1 VGRSLLPP
9 GESIP
14 IDWRLITPGLFQALE
29 IPLIRGRDFNDQDSI
44 DAPHVAIVSKAT
56 VRKLWGDDDPL
67 GRVIRV
73 IGSGRQFTIV
83 GVVGDVRMNSLDQAP
98 QAAMYF
104 PVGNRLAP
112 VMDVAVRTQGR
123 PEDALPA
130 IRGRVHDLDPE
141 LPVSTVRTM
150 DQWVSSNA
158 AQPRLNSVLL
168 GVFAFVALLIAAI
181 GIYGVISYSVTQRT
195 REIGVRMAL
204 GAPRRDVLRMIVGE
218 GMRMGIAGIA
228 AGLAGAVAVSRAL
241 SSMLFGVQARDPLT
255 FASVATILVA
265 IVLAACYLPARRA
278 TAIDPVI
285 ALREE

>member
-1 VGRSLLPP
+1 
-9 GESIP
+9 
-14 IDWRLITPGLFQALE
+14 
-29 IPLIRGRDFNDQDSI
+29 
-44 DAPHVAIVSKAT
+44 
-56 VRKLWGDDDPL
+56 
-67 GRVIRV
+67 
-73 IGSGRQFTIV
+73 
-83 GVVGDVRMNSLDQAP
+83 
-98 QAAMYF
+98 MYF